1 MEAHEAAFTFMKGA
15 ISVEI
20 PFFQRPYV
28 WNEENWQELI
38 DDLFDDG
45 SSHFLGSI
53 ILKSIP
59 TPSGQQP
66 RWSLI
71 DGQQRLTTLSILLRA
86 CYDTLPLDSYSS
98 DDQTKIKSDRA
109 DMLTYKT
116 KSIGGETKLKINHSR
131 VDSPEFT
138 KVIMGDAVDSLDKIL
153 LASEAKKG
161 KAPSHG
167 ILQCYKFFRNSLD
180 AAKAEELWNL
190 LLNENAK
197 ILVKIDLSVDE
208 NEQAIFDTVNSA
220 GVRLT
225 CADTIK
231 NSLFQS
237 LMEDAH
243 TKEENA
249 EIVQFYSSTWEEA
262 FAKDAD
268 AIDYWATIRPLGRI
282 SRDNLEILLHCVA
295 LIEGIYDPDSHK
307 MSDLP
312 QIYKQHIKSLT
323 NKEVRGFIQRACGYA
338 KTFRRFFYTFD
349 ASTSFEYNQPVKR
362 LFHILEVCDIS
373 TLYAY
378 ILKILKGYEDIDE
391 GSMPDALL
399 DKLRDLESIALRYT
413 VCKATTKNFNKNCA
427 ELITGKITTSD
438 LLNIPDVDDNALT
451 ASLRCIG
458 NKHARLVIF
467 WTELKRRA
475 DDKMC
480 AEKELKYVYTLEHVM
495 PQKWGTH
502 WPITNPQAVNA
513 ADGSPI
519 TDQEEAESARGA
531 AVYEIGNMA
540 LLNHSL
546 NASLRNYDITRK
558 MEGEGRKSG
567 IRKYGALL
575 STKDIID
582 VLDEG
587 NAWNERS
594 IRERTEDI
602 TNQVL
607 AIW

>member
-15 ISVEI
+15 IVVEI

-28 WNEENWQELI
+28 WNEENWRELI
-38 DDLFDDG
+38 DDLLDDG

-59 TPSGQQP
+59 TPSGQHP

-86 CYDTLPLDSYSS
+86 CYDTLPLDSYSL
-98 DDQTKIKSDRA
+98 DDQTKIESDRA

-138 KVIMGDAVDSLDKIL
+138 KVIMGDSADSLDKIL
-153 LASEAKKG
+153 LASEAKKDES
-161 KAPSHG
+161 PSHG

-180 AAKAEELWNL
+180 PAKAEELWNL

-197 ILVKIDLSVDE
+197 ILVKIDLSADE

-237 LMEDAH
+237 LMEDAR
-243 TKEENA
+243 TKEESS
-249 EIVQFYSSTWEEA
+249 EVVQFYSSTWEEA

-312 QIYKQHIKSLT
+312 QIYKQRIKSLT
-323 NKEVRGFIQRACGYA
+323 NREVREFIKRACGYA
-338 KTFRRFFYTFD
+338 KTYRRFFYTFD
-349 ASTSFEYNQPVKR
+349 ASTSFAYNQPVKR

-373 TLYAY
+373 TFYAY

-391 GSMPDALL
+391 DKLPDDLL

-413 VCKATTKNFNKNCA
+413 ICKATTKNFNKNCV
-427 ELITGKITTSD
+427 ELIAGKITTSD
-438 LLNIPDVDDNALT
+438 LLNISDVGDSALT
-451 ASLRCIG
+451 ASLQCIG

-467 WTELKRRA
+467 WTELKRRF

-495 PQKWGTH
+495 PQKWETH

-513 ADGSPI
+513 ANGSPI
-519 TDQEEAESARGA
+519 TDQEEAESARSA
-531 AVYEIGNMA
+531 AVYEIGNMV

-558 MEGEGRKSG
+558 MEGEGRKNG

-582 VLDEG
+582 VVDRGIAWDE
-587 NAWNERS
+587 NS
-594 IRERTEDI
+594 IRKRTNDI